1 MRRGLLICAALISV
15 VAFLP
20 AAISQAEPPATPT
33 VTLAGAGSF
42 LGANGPNDLTV
53 PVAEEGP
60 ESRVQAWIPRPPG
73 TKEWITLDYG
83 PYLIHP
89 GSDLTRMDV
98 EVVGATGYA
107 TGFIPSVVDVNGVE
121 QPSHEIHIHHA
132 HWFWLDPE
140 MEGYHRWIYGTGEER
155 TQGSI
160 LPAAKAD
167 SRFKNGL
174 RYGVPLTAGDRLAF
188 LSMLHNKTSQPK
200 VVYLR
205 VRIEYVFGTDEQL
218 RKDEDLDFHPLTP
231 VLIGSTFNVPRT
243 GGTFVY
249 PLDVTKDTIGQHT
262 NYHNPVPD
270 AEVVPG
276 VGQVVTIPWDGTVI
290 IGAGHSHPGAREVVL
305 SNMGSKEDPC
315 PEDGDRYPG
324 TTIARSR
331 NITRGGVF
339 PSEEFQMGLTQPG
352 WRVHVRAGDRLAL
365 NGVYDATNFAYP
377 DAMSYF
383 GMYLDRAESSPAKAC
398 AAELVDRPGAS
409 AAEVVWTIPNQEWPE
424 EHAMATCDRC
434 DERAPK
440 PEPGAETNLVHIAG
454 FQYLP
459 GNLGFSGSPLGP
471 PVVKRG
477 EVLRFVNEDFAEALV
492 RHSVTSCRAP
502 CNGPYVANYPFHDGR
517 FHSGAMGWMW
527 QETYV
532 SARDEPR
539 WELDT
544 SDLKKGYYTYYC
556 QLHAWMRGGFYVR

>member
-1 MRRGLLICAALISV
+1 MRKA
-15 VAFLP
+15 LP
-20 AAISQAEPPATPT
+20 ACLAIVFLAAFVPAAVSRPESGAR
-33 VTLAGAGSF
+33 TLTLSGAGSF
-42 LGANGPNDLTV
+42 LSAEAPSDLTV
-53 PVAEEGP
+53 PVSRSGP
-60 ESRVQAWIPRPPG
+60 ESRVQAWVPRDAG

-89 GSDLTRMDV
+89 GSDLSRMDV

-132 HWFWLDPE
+132 HWYWLDPE

-160 LPAAKAD
+160 LPSAKAD
-167 SRFKNGL
+167 PRFKDGL
-174 RYGVPLTAGDRLAF
+174 RYGVPLEAGDRLGF
-188 LSMLHNKTSQPK
+188 LSMLHNKTAQAK
-200 VVYLR
+200 LVYLR
-205 VRIEYVFGTDEQL
+205 VKIEFVFGSHESLQA
-218 RKDEDLDFHPLTP
+218 EGLDFRPLTP

-249 PLDVTKDTIGQHT
+249 PMDVTEDTIGAHT
-262 NYHNPVPD
+262 NYHNPVPE

-276 VGQVVTIPWDGTVI
+276 LGQVVTIPWDGQLI

-305 SNMGSKEDPC
+305 SILGREDDPC
-315 PEDGDRYPG
+315 PEDGDPFPG
-324 TTIARSR
+324 TTVARSR

-352 WRVHVRAGDRLAL
+352 WRVYVRAGDRLAL
-365 NGVYDATNFAYP
+365 NGVYDTTNFAYP

-383 GMYLDRAESSPAKAC
+383 GMYIDRSEKPSPAQTCKV
-398 AAELVDRPGAS
+398 ELIDKPEAS
-409 AAEVVWTIPNQEWPE
+409 AREITWTIPNQEWPE
-424 EHAMATCDRC
+424 QQAMATCDRC
-434 DERAPK
+434 DERATR
-440 PEPGAETNLVHIAG
+440 PEPGVETNLVHIAG
-454 FQYLP
+454 FQYMP

-471 PVVKRG
+471 PVVQKG

-502 CNGPYVANYPFHDGR
+502 CNGPYMANYPFHDGR
-517 FHSGAMGWMW
+517 FHSGALGWMW

-532 SARDEPR
+532 SAHDEPV
-539 WELDT
+539 WDLDT
-544 SDLKKGYYTYYC
+544 ASLKKGYYTYYC